1 MGPPCYM
8 RRMDLTC
15 RYFLIDMELT
25 ILAVDDRPGSRLLD
39 RCNGDYI
46 SFMVYLVVILIL
58 VVIGLAILA
67 AKQHNRIDALAKY
80 QAIADVDQEVR
91 RIKLE
96 SDQLRQGAER
106 QCAELLA
113 TARAEANQLREQA
126 RQELAAATQ
135 ASRETKAAASS
146 KAQELQ
152 AQAERTLAGAAEEA
166 ARITAQAHKR
176 AEEIAGDAYNAM
188 RNVDELKRTAT
199 AMRNIIEGYGDSYL
213 VPARSLL
220 DELAE
225 EFGHTEAGERLRMAR
240 EASKSMIQSGQAAT
254 CEYAEANRRET
265 AISFVI
271 DAFNGKVDSV
281 LSRTKQDNF
290 GKLGQEIRDAFTLI
304 NAHGEAFRNARITDA
319 YLASRLEELKWS
331 TIAME
336 IKNREKEEQRAI
348 KERIREEERARK
360 EFERAIKEAER
371 EEEVVKKAM
380 EKARKEIEAADGEKK
395 AMYEAKLADLTQR
408 LKEAEEKNQRA
419 LSMAQQT
426 RMGNVY
432 VISNVGSFGENIYKI
447 GMTRRLEPL
456 DRVRELGDASVP
468 FEFDVHAMI
477 PSQDAPKLE
486 HDLHQRLLR
495 AQVNKVNPRKEFF
508 RLSIN
513 DIKAVVDS
521 LGIEAKWTLTADAAD
536 YRETLALE
544 KRLAEDAEAAMVW
557 EKQQI
562 KAVDAMATE
571 AVRAPVDADA

>member
-1 MGPPCYM
+1 
-8 RRMDLTC
+8 
-15 RYFLIDMELT
+15 
-25 ILAVDDRPGSRLLD
+25 
-39 RCNGDYI
+39 
-46 SFMVYLVVILIL
+46 MVYIIVLLVL
-58 VVIGLAILA
+58 VVIGLGILA
-67 AKQHNRIDALAKY
+67 AKQRNEITEATTRGDLLASKVAALTGDVTLKTSELTTAKARIEALAKY
-80 QAIADVDQEVR
+80 QPIVDVDQEVR
-91 RIKLE
+91 RIKQEL
-96 SDQLRQGAER
+96 DQLRQGAER
-106 QCAELLA
+106 QCAEILA
-113 TARAEANQLREQA
+113 TARAEAEQLREQA
-126 RQELAAATQ
+126 RQELASASQ
-135 ASRETKAAASS
+135 SSRETKAAASA

-225 EFGHTEAGERLRMAR
+225 DFGHTEAGERLRMAR
-240 EASKSMIQSGQAAT
+240 EASKAMIKSGQAAT
-254 CEYAEANRRET
+254 CDYVEANRRET
-265 AISFVI
+265 AINFVI
-271 DAFNGKVDSV
+271 DAYNGKVDSV

-290 GKLGQEIRDAFTLI
+290 GKLEQEIRDAFTLV
-304 NAHGEAFRNARITDA
+304 NAHGEAFRNARVTEA
-319 YLASRLEELKWS
+319 YLASRLEELKWA

-486 HDLHQRLLR
+486 HDLHQRFLR

-508 RLSIN
+508 RLSIA
-513 DIKAVVDS
+513 DIKAAVDTM
-521 LGIEAKWTLTADAAD
+521 GIEAKWTITAEAAD

-544 KRLAEDAEAAMVW
+544 KRLAEDAEAAKAW
-557 EKQQI
+557 EKQQS
-562 KAVDAMATE
+562 KAADAI
-571 AVRAPVDADA
+571 AVEEVRDPVDAES